1 MRLEPRTRGWAFGLA
16 AAALGALL
24 LSVACAVQPGDTL
37 LKSAKDL
44 NPCAAKTINPCAAK
58 TINPCAA
65 KTLNPCAAKT
75 LNPCAAKTLNTCAA
89 KTLNP

>member
-1 MRLEPRTRGWAFGLA
+1 MRFEPRTRGWASGLA

-24 LSVACAVQPGDTL
+24 LSSACENARDGPLVAS
-37 LKSAKDL
+37 KWL

-75 LNPCAAKTLNTCAA
+75 LNPCAA
-89 KTLNP
+89 